1 MTDAEIAAIVR
12 AAVGVLGG
20 SRYDPPLEELSLSAI
35 CGLSSGHPG
44 RHASAQAFTTEADC
58 RSAWLRWDAT
68 SREIEWHKYLNC
80 PWPDPDGRDNPCMLF
95 AQHPGDHCPSS
106 EWLLLR

>member
-20 SRYDPPLEELSLSAI
+20 SRYDPPLEALGLSAI

-44 RHASAQAFTTEADC
+44 RH
-58 RSAWLRWDAT
+58 
-68 SREIEWHKYLNC
+68 
-80 PWPDPDGRDNPCMLF
+80 DPGLARTGR
-95 AQHPGDHCPSS
+95 
-106 EWLLLR
+106 